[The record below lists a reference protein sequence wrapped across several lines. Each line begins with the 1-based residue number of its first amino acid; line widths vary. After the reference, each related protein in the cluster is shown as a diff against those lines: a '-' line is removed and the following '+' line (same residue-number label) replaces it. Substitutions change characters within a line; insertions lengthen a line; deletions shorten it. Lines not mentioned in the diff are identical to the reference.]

1 MPWGLLRPFLRRQRW
16 SFRHSRYPRGPGS
29 SSTGDPSPRSGG
41 TWDLPTPPTVCRPA
55 WSARGSRGP
64 GPPTGPTSGG
74 LPSST
79 TRRLPRTHSDWPRK
93 SFCSYSA
100 RGTGPRRSGAASPPC
115 MLSGSWTG
123 YRLSAGNASG
133 AWPNRRWL
141 PRGTDPMQAHTSSKS
156 WPRPASHQ
164 RIGVSLPPPSCP
176 LAASH
181 GLAKSHQS
189 GGRAFDPSPWPSGVL
204 NATHDGSPVI
214 WGSSLVNG
222 PTGCG
227 KSSLEGRSWS
237 RPRRFRRRAWP
248 ACSTAAPT
256 PPTVG
261 IPGAERGPPSSA
273 SLACPG
279 GTSAGGAGG
288 RGCGWRTST
297 RPRRT
302 TSSSTTTSGSLGPPA
317 RASGGWTPQSA
328 SSGLNRC
335 WPFALTTRSRPACRP
350 PDPSERGG
358 RSSGRRRTTPGTQCS
373 PLQRPTGHRLQ
384 RSPPVCGPATPRNP
398 SPRAALPWGI
408 PPHRDH
414 RPPVCEPLAP
424 PNPLLRAA
432 LHRDPP
438 APRSNHL
445 PPPPPP
451 QPRPC
456 PVAPQDC
463 RRQRFCRVQVQQS
476 AKTTPPPP
484 AAVVR
489 GNGGGV
495 QAIAPPTFRKTRS
508 TRC

>member
-176 LAASH
+176 SAASH

-227 KSSLEGRSWS
+227 KGSLEGRSWS
-237 RPRRFRRRAWP
+237 RPRRFWRRAWP

-256 PPTVG
+256 PPTVD
-261 IPGAERGPPSSA
+261 AR
-273 SLACPG
+273 
-279 GTSAGGAGG
+279 AGGPREPEVVVEDEVVRRG
-288 RGCGWRTST
+288 RVEVR
-297 RPRRT
+297 
-302 TSSSTTTSGSLGPPA
+302 
-317 RASGGWTPQSA
+317 
-328 SSGLNRC
+328 
-335 WPFALTTRSRPACRP
+335 
-350 PDPSERGG
+350 
-358 RSSGRRRTTPGTQCS
+358 
-373 PLQRPTGHRLQ
+373 H
-384 RSPPVCGPATPRNP
+384 
-398 SPRAALPWGI
+398 
-408 PPHRDH
+408 PH
-414 RPPVCEPLAP
+414 
-424 PNPLLRAA
+424 LR
-432 LHRDPP
+432 PP
-438 APRSNHL
+438 APPAEVPPGQAKEAEEGGPRSA
-445 PPPPPP
+445 PGMP
-451 QPRPC
+451 
-456 PVAPQDC
+456 PVAGHLSP
-463 RRQRFCRVQVQQS
+463 RVL
-476 AKTTPPPP
+476 A
-484 AAVVR
+484 
-489 GNGGGV
+489 
-495 QAIAPPTFRKTRS
+495 
-508 TRC
+508 